1 MNGRERVPVSI
12 GMKLVALLLMIGGVL
27 GVGLTFWL
35 DLSLVSSG
43 RAGVL
48 SPAIA
53 MTGAFIVL
61 FGWAAWVGRELWVGE
76 RRAVRMAGI
85 LFAIQVPLLRVPG
98 LIYEWHTGFTVP
110 ITVGSGGRFGAG
122 FNLGSSFSFY
132 VLPRI
137 QDFSVGVNLVAVL
150 VLVFLIRKSREL
162 SAVAPL
168 PPPAVS
174 PPPPPPPMQM
184 S

>member
-61 FGWAAWVGRELWVGE
+61 FGWAAWVGRELWIGE
-76 RRAVRMAGI
+76 RRALRMAGI
-85 LFAIQVPLLRVPG
+85 LFALQLPVLRIPG

-110 ITVGSGGRFGAG
+110 ITVSSGARFGAG
-122 FNLGSSFSFY
+122 LNLGSSFSFY
-132 VLPRI
+132 ISPQI
-137 QDFSVGVNLVAVL
+137 QDFYVGVNLVAVL
-150 VLVFLIRKSREL
+150 VLVFLIRKSREV
-162 SAVAPL
+162 SAAAL
-168 PPPAVS
+168 PPP
-174 PPPPPPPMQM
+174 PPTPPPPPMPTT
-184 S
+184 